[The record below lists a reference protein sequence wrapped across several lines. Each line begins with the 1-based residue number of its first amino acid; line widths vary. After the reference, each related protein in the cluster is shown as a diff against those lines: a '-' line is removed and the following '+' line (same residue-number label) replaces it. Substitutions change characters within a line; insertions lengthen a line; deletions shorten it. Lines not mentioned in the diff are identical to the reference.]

1 MQEFVKKNDI
11 VMDAVNKYP
20 EIAKVLGESGLH
32 CVGCHVSTVETIEEG
47 CLGHGMSSEEIDELM
62 QEVNL
67 RIEEYNKLPK
77 ITFTQNAQSKLKEK
91 LSEKKAKFIKIV
103 PSFGGFDFE
112 AVNEKDDIDVEFKDN
127 DLIILAHPK
136 IERSVRDVKVD
147 YSEEKRDFIAL
158 E

>member
-1 MQEFVKKNDI
+1 MKEFVKKNDI

-32 CVGCHVSTVETIEEG
+32 CVGCHVSTIETIEEG
-47 CLGHGMSSEEIDELM
+47 CLGHGMSPEEVDELM

-67 RIEEYNKLPK
+67 RIEEYNNLPK
-77 ITFTQNAQSKLKEK
+77 ISFTQNAQNKLREK
-91 LSEKKAKFIKIV
+91 LSEKKAKFIRIV

-112 AVNEKDDIDVEFKDN
+112 AINEKDGDEVEFKDN
-127 DLIILAHPK
+127 DIIILAQPK
-136 IERSVRDVKVD
+136 VERAVRSVKVD